1 MKHLLVTLTM
11 ISGIALSSFATG
23 SATENF
29 VFGTPE
35 VQSIH
40 ALTFGPEGVLFLG
53 DSKAAR
59 VWALATDD
67 TEAPAEMPTY
77 RMDNV
82 DEVLAAQLGV
92 DANEVAIQ
100 DMAINPIS
108 KQLYLAV
115 HLGDGKAIL
124 LLYKGGQFIP
134 VAMENVRYSEV
145 ALENAVAEDATD
157 RRGRSLRVWAIS
169 DLSFANDQ
177 LMVSGLSNQEF
188 ASTFR
193 SIPFPFQTEQ
203 QAASLEIFHAAHGRF
218 ETYAPIKTFTTAEVN
233 GKAHLIASYTCT
245 PLVVWPLETLEPG
258 AHVKGRTVAELGSNN
273 SPLDMVV
280 MNNGGERYVLLSN
293 TNRALMKVALTD
305 IEAFEGTMTDPV
317 EERAATAGT
326 EFIALPFVNVLQ
338 LDKLDDTNFV
348 MLQRQANGNLA
359 LVTAGDRWL

>member
-1 MKHLLVTLTM
+1 M

-233 GKAHLIASYTCT
+233 GKAHLIA
-245 PLVVWPLETLEPG
+245 
-258 AHVKGRTVAELGSNN
+258 
-273 SPLDMVV
+273 
-280 MNNGGERYVLLSN
+280 
-293 TNRALMKVALTD
+293 
-305 IEAFEGTMTDPV
+305 
-317 EERAATAGT
+317 
-326 EFIALPFVNVLQ
+326 
-338 LDKLDDTNFV
+338 
-348 MLQRQANGNLA
+348 
-359 LVTAGDRWL
+359 